1 MKPEQRIQ
9 PYHANPHY
17 WQYKDQPTLL
27 IGGSKED
34 NLYQIANLEEHL
46 DQLQSVGGNYV
57 RCTMSCRDEGDV
69 WPFEQ
74 DPNTGLYD
82 LNKPGKEHW
91 RRFENFLKLT
101 TERDIILQIE
111 VWDRFDF
118 AQNHWQDNPYNP
130 KNNSTYTVSESGLE
144 EVYDFAGHLEKNPF
158 LRTVPTLENN
168 TCVLQYQLQQ
178 VDKMLSLSLNYSNV
192 LYCMNNETS
201 GPPEWGQYWIQHIQK
216 RAQEKGVT
224 VYTTDMFDNWYM
236 GPHARQVSEVAN
248 NPDTYSFLDISQVN
262 GRNHHEMHW
271 ANMTWLKNQT
281 RKYPRPVNN
290 VKIYGGDI
298 RAFFGTGN
306 NKDGIQRFWRDLLG
320 GCASARFH
328 RPPGG
333 NGLNEHAQASI
344 SAVRKLETTIKF
356 WDIAPQMNLLVG
368 DRLHECY
375 LAGIPGEV
383 YLLYFTEGGFT
394 SLDLSGQTHTFTLR
408 WVCIA
413 TGEWGDHTALQGGEP
428 ITISSPNDG
437 GWVALITKNE

>member
-1 MKPEQRIQ
+1 
-9 PYHANPHY
+9 
-17 WQYKDQPTLL
+17 
-27 IGGSKED
+27 
-34 NLYQIANLEEHL
+34 
-46 DQLQSVGGNYV
+46 
-57 RCTMSCRDEGDV
+57 
-69 WPFEQ
+69 
-74 DPNTGLYD
+74 
-82 LNKPGKEHW
+82 
-91 RRFENFLKLT
+91 
-101 TERDIILQIE
+101 
-111 VWDRFDF
+111 
-118 AQNHWQDNPYNP
+118 
-130 KNNSTYTVSESGLE
+130 
-144 EVYDFAGHLEKNPF
+144 
-158 LRTVPTLENN
+158 
-168 TCVLQYQLQQ
+168 
-178 VDKMLSLSLNYSNV
+178 
-192 LYCMNNETS
+192 
-201 GPPEWGQYWIQHIQK
+201 
-216 RAQEKGVT
+216 
-224 VYTTDMFDNWYM
+224 
-236 GPHARQVSEVAN
+236 
-248 NPDTYSFLDISQVN
+248 
-262 GRNHHEMHW
+262 MHW